1 MRTLLRV
8 NQARRALGPLPRSIP
23 NCHNGVKTVNA
34 RRARDCG
41 VHYAAQMSVTAAK
54 ALLRRAVLIGAALAL
69 AGQVG
74 AATITGTVFEDTNY
88 GGGAGRPLGTSGTA
102 RVEGARVEI
111 YNGSNAFQVALTTDA
126 NGFFTYTYSGN
137 AERRIRVVNGTV
149 RSERTGGTGCTT
161 CVPVQTYRVEA
172 PSGTTVAIAN
182 EVGGRNPAL
191 VDAAQTTGSMPGTTG
206 TTTAQSWS
214 VVDPSNSGD
223 TVSGIDFGFNFDTVV
238 STRDASS
245 CTAGG
250 SGNTSYPCQGNLRQF
265 IINANNLGG
274 EGSLTQA
281 GGGVIES
288 NPTALPAGFES
299 SIFMI
304 PSGALTSGV
313 AVITLATALPTV
325 TGASTRLDASTQTRN
340 IGDTNSGT
348 LGTGGS
354 VGVENIFLPQFEKP
368 EVQLNGAAGGTV
380 TLGGTAQAIVGFAL
394 RQGYILLSGASSS
407 ARGNLVGMTAAG
419 SSADDSAAAYGIAF
433 SASGVTIRNNFVTV
447 NNSAIRSDG
456 GGTGSTI
463 TLNEVARPSGGHDN
477 TFDGILLINGASTV
491 SIAAN
496 LVRDQRGGGIELG
509 FGAAT
514 DVYSNVQVSNNT
526 VQNNGFDSG
535 STPSTER
542 LGMVAYNYTGNNVLF
557 YRNRVRNNGGPGIVL
572 LNATG
577 TILSQN
583 SFSSNGGATAVSGLA
598 IDLDPNTRD
607 PNALNTPNGVT
618 INDANDADAGPN
630 GLLNYPVITSAI
642 IANGELSITG
652 FARPG
657 SAIELYLAQSPADP
671 SGFGEGLTYLTT
683 LTEGIASDLNA
694 TTGTYGPA
702 AINGVLQGTDTTNR
716 FAFRMAIP
724 GGVSIGSVLTSTATL
739 SGQTSE
745 FGGNVTVTSGPTLT
759 YLKSV
764 GVLSDPLNNTT
775 NPKSIPG
782 ALQVYTL
789 RVTNQGSGSV
799 DSNTVAIVDAV
810 PANTAL
816 FVQDLGVAGSGPVAF
831 TNGAPTSAL
840 TYTFSGL
847 GNAGDDV
854 EFSNNGGTLWTY
866 TPVANASGCDPAVTH
881 IRVRPKGTMAGA
893 SGAGNPFFEVRFR
906 VRVN

>member
-1 MRTLLRV
+1 M
-8 NQARRALGPLPRSIP
+8 P
-23 NCHNGVKTVNA
+23 
-34 RRARDCG
+34 
-41 VHYAAQMSVTAAK
+41 AQSAK
-54 ALLRRAVLIGAALAL
+54 AFLQRAALVGFAL
-69 AGQVG
+69 AFAGQVS
-74 AATITGTVFEDTNY
+74 AATITGRVFEDTNY
-88 GGGAGRPLGTSGTA
+88 GGGAGRPFGTSGTLA
-102 RVEGARVEI
+102 VEGARVEI
-111 YNGSNAFQVALTTDA
+111 YNASNAFQTALTTDA
-126 NGFFTYTYSGN
+126 NGLFTYTYTGN

-149 RSERTGGTGCTT
+149 RSERSGGSTCTT

-172 PSGTTVAIAN
+172 PAGSAATVTN
-182 EVGGRNPAL
+182 EVGGRSPAL
-191 VDAAQTTGSMPGTTG
+191 VDAAQSTGTMPGTTA
-206 TTTAQSWS
+206 TTTTQSYS
-214 VVDPSNSGD
+214 VVDPANSGD

-238 STRDASS
+238 SVRDATS

-250 SGNTSYPCQGNLRQF
+250 TSNTSYPCQGNLRQF
-265 IINANNLGG
+265 IINANALGG
-274 EGSLTQA
+274 KGSLSQA
-281 GGGVIES
+281 GTGVIES
-288 NPTALPAGFES
+288 NPTTLPAGFES

-313 AVITLATALPTV
+313 AVITLATTLPTV
-325 TGASTRLDASTQTRN
+325 TAASTRLDASTQTTN
-340 IGDTNSGT
+340 IGNTNSGT

-354 VGVENIFLPQFEKP
+354 VGVDSIFFPQFERP

-380 TLGGTAQAIVGFAL
+380 TLSGSAQAIVGFAL
-394 RQGYILLSGASSS
+394 RQAYILLSGASGQ
-407 ARGNLVGMTAAG
+407 ARGNLVGMTATG
-419 SSADDSAAAYGIAF
+419 SSADNSAAAYGIAF
-433 SASGVTIRNNFVTV
+433 SASGATIRNNFVTV

-456 GGTGSTI
+456 GATGSVI
-463 TLNEVARPSGGHDN
+463 TLNEVARPSFGHDN

-491 SIAAN
+491 TIANN

-514 DVYSNVQVSNNT
+514 DAYTNITVANNT

-542 LGMVAYNYTGNNVLF
+542 LGMTGYNYTGNNVVF
-557 YRNRVRNNGGPGIVL
+557 YRNRVLNNGGPGMVL
-572 LNATG
+572 LGATG

-583 SFSSNGGATAVSGLA
+583 SFSGNGGLTAVSGLA

-618 INDANDADAGPN
+618 INDANDADTGPN

-657 SAIELYLAQSPADP
+657 SAMELYLAQADP

-683 LTEGIASDLNA
+683 LTEGAASDLNA

-702 AINGVLQGTDTTNR
+702 AINGLLQGTDTTNR
-716 FAFRMAIP
+716 FAFRMTIP
-724 GGVSIGSVLTSTATL
+724 SGVSIGSVLTSTATL
-739 SGQTSE
+739 GGQTSE
-745 FGGNVTVTSGPTLT
+745 FGGNVTVTSGPALT

-764 GVLSDPLNNTT
+764 AVFSDPLNNTT

-789 RVTNQGSGSV
+789 RVTNQGSGAV
-799 DSNTVAIVDAV
+799 DSNTVTIVDAV
-810 PANTAL
+810 PANTAM

-831 TNGAPTSAL
+831 TNGTPTSAL
-840 TYTFSGL
+840 SYTFSGL
-847 GNAGDDV
+847 GNGGDDL
-854 EFSNNGGTLWTY
+854 EFSNNGGTSWAY
-866 TPVANASGCDPAVTH
+866 TPVADANGCDPAVTH
-881 IRVRPKGTMAGA
+881 IRVKPKGTMAGA
-893 SGAGNPFFEVRFR
+893 TGAGNPFFELRFR

>member
-1 MRTLLRV
+1 MPAHSAKSVLLR
-8 NQARRALGPLPRSIP
+8 
-23 NCHNGVKTVNA
+23 
-34 RRARDCG
+34 
-41 VHYAAQMSVTAAK
+41 
-54 ALLRRAVLIGAALAL
+54 AALAWVAL
-69 AGQVG
+69 AFAGQVG
-74 AATITGTVFEDTNY
+74 AATITGRVFEDPNY
-88 GGGAGRPLGTSGTA
+88 GGGAGRPFGTSGTVG
-102 RVEGARVEI
+102 VEGARVEI
-111 YNGSNAFQVALTTDA
+111 YNGSNAFQTFVTTDA
-126 NGFFTYTYSGN
+126 NGVFTYTYTGN
-137 AERRIRVVNGTV
+137 TERRIRVVNGTV
-149 RSERTGGTGCTT
+149 RSERTGGTTCTT

-172 PSGTTVAIAN
+172 PAGSLVTVTN
-182 EVGGRNPAL
+182 EVGGRSPAL
-191 VDAAQTTGSMPGTTG
+191 VDAAQTTGTMPGTTA
-206 TTTAQSWS
+206 TTTTQSWS
-214 VVDPSNSGD
+214 AVDPINSGD

-238 STRDASS
+238 STRDASI

-265 IINANNLGG
+265 IINANALGG

-281 GGGVIES
+281 GSGVIES

-313 AVITLATALPTV
+313 AVITLASTLPTV
-325 TGASTRLDASTQTRN
+325 TGASTRLDASTQTTN
-340 IGDTNSGT
+340 IGNTNSGT

-354 VGVENIFLPQFEKP
+354 VGVDNTFFPFFERP

-394 RQGYILLSGASSS
+394 RQGYILLSGASGA
-407 ARGNLVGMTAAG
+407 ARGNLVGMTATG
-419 SSADDSAAAYGIAF
+419 SSADDSAAAYGIGF

-447 NNSAIRSDG
+447 NNSAIRCDG

-477 TFDGILLINGASTV
+477 TFDGILLINGASSV
-491 SIAAN
+491 QIVAN

-542 LGMVAYNYTGNNVLF
+542 LGMVGYNYTGSNVLF
-557 YRNRVRNNGGPGIVL
+557 YRNRVRNNGGPGMVL
-572 LNATG
+572 LNASG

-583 SFSSNGGATAVSGLA
+583 SFSANGGATAVSGLA

-618 INDANDADAGPN
+618 INDASDADTGPN
-630 GLLNYPVITSAI
+630 GLLNFPVITSAI

-657 SAIELYLAQSPADP
+657 SAMELYVAQADP

-683 LTEGIASDLNA
+683 LTEGAASDLLA

-702 AINGVLQGTDTTNR
+702 AINGLLQGTDTTNR

-724 GGVSIGSVLTSTATL
+724 SGVSIGSVLTSTATL
-739 SGQTSE
+739 GGQTSE

-764 GVLSDPLNNTT
+764 AVFSDPLNNTT
-775 NPKSIPG
+775 NPKAIPG
-782 ALQVYTL
+782 ALQAYTL
-789 RVTNQGSGSV
+789 RVTNQGAGSV
-799 DSNTVAIVDAV
+799 DSNTVALVDPV

-816 FVQDLGVAGSGPVAF
+816 FVQDLSVAGSGPVAF
-831 TNGAPTSAL
+831 TNGTPTSTL

-847 GNAGDDV
+847 ANAGDDL
-854 EFSNNGGTLWTY
+854 EFSNNGGASWVY
-866 TPVANASGCDPAVTH
+866 TPVADANGCDPAVTH
-881 IRVRPKGTMAGA
+881 IRVRPKGTMAAA